1 MSSPLEKLTRAALE
15 LDEAMA
21 ALDSKAKSRAGSLME
36 LADGLARELEN
47 DLQLSLKQL
56 LDELQAEVERRSREL
71 REQYAR
77 MKEEKLGLARVS
89 AETRREEAVR
99 AVLEEI
105 RRLLREV

>member
-1 MSSPLEKLTRAALE
+1 M
-15 LDEAMA
+15 
-21 ALDSKAKSRAGSLME
+21 
-36 LADGLARELEN
+36 
-47 DLQLSLKQL
+47 
-56 LDELQAEVERRSREL
+56 ERRSREP